1 MSEDYF
7 LGVSQ
12 DELQRLQ
19 RQHIAWQPETI
30 ELIKRAELHKAANI
44 LDLGCGPGFTSIELS
59 QSCPESTIYALD
71 KSELYHN
78 YLKEKIQSDKL
89 DKITPIQKDII
100 SDTESEELYDGAFC
114 RWFLAFLIQDLKKVL
129 SNIYSKLKPG
139 ASFALMEYLTL
150 ESFTPSPPS
159 TSFDAYKR
167 AWINFYLAHGG
178 DSNIGSYLPSVLE
191 EVGFT
196 VTSQHC
202 VGGQSAPDHRWYRW
216 WRDAFDHFSPRFV
229 EEKLM
234 SESDRKDLDKYFR
247 EQENNKNSFLYS
259 AVILQIVAVK

>member
-12 DELQRLQ
+12 DELERLR
-19 RQHIAWQPETI
+19 RQHTAWQPETI
-30 ELIKRAELHKAANI
+30 ELIKRAELHKAAQI

-59 QSCPESTIYALD
+59 QTCPNSTIYALD
-71 KSELYHN
+71 KSDLYHN
-78 YLKEKIQSDKL
+78 HLKEKTRSEKWDNI
-89 DKITPIQKDII
+89 IPIQKDII
-100 SDTESEELYDGAFC
+100 SFTDSETLYDGAFC

-129 SNIYSKLKPG
+129 TNIYAKLKPG

-159 TSFDAYKR
+159 TSLDAYKR
-167 AWINFYLAHGG
+167 AWINFYTAHGG
-178 DSNIGSYLPSVLE
+178 DSNIGSYLPSALE

-196 VTSQHC
+196 VKSKQC
-202 VGGQSAPDHRWYRW
+202 VGGQSATDHRWYKW

-229 EEKLM
+229 EEELM
-234 SESDRKDLDKYFR
+234 SESDRIDLDQYFR
-247 EQENNKNSFLYS
+247 AQENNKNSFLYT